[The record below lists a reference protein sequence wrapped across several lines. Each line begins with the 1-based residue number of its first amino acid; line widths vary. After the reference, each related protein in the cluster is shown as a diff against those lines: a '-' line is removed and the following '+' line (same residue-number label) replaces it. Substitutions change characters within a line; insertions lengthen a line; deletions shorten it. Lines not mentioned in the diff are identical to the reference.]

1 MRVGLEHRARL
12 VCGRQVCG
20 GVPVL
25 FLCAYLSVWFG
36 GICVGPGRVW
46 ARSDLG
52 ATNQQLVLS
61 GGSQPSVLDPE
72 WKVGAWIWSETVH
85 DKQFCRFW
93 RAFEVRSGAPVTA
106 AVIRMTADN
115 GFRLML
121 DGREIGRGSDWRSLT
136 EFDVTRL
143 LTPGRHVLA
152 VEAFND
158 RLEAGLLFGMRIVY
172 GDESTDEIASDESWW
187 VVPLDARGWERRTRP
202 EPRWS
207 RVKVWGRLGSPPW
220 VTKPYAVTVV
230 PPIEPIRYRFWQRA
244 WFQFLMLSVL
254 GVTVLVSAALAWR
267 LSLQSLS
274 QRLLQRERDRIA
286 RDIHDGVGA
295 ELTQLILQGEVLK
308 SQLGPDSPLRG
319 RLEALCDRGRM
330 IGRQLDEVVW
340 AVNSRRDTLRDFITY
355 VCKFAQAFFQ
365 DSPVRCRLL
374 VECELTAAQFD
385 LPVRRNLF
393 LAIKEALN
401 NVARHSGAS
410 EVELGFHRVGRKG
423 LRVLVRDNGVGFDPA
438 QVGTQRNGLTN
449 MASRL
454 REINGECRIW
464 SEPGAGCAVEF
475 VIPALEVRAP
485 VRLGMAFGRF
495 MCRNRTDS
503 KTRSGAAGVPGGNET
518 KDANAV

>member
-1 MRVGLEHRARL
+1 MRLGLGHRDRL
-12 VCGRQVCG
+12 VRMRQVSG
-20 GVPVL
+20 GVSLL
-25 FLCAYLSVWFG
+25 FLYAYLLGWFG
-36 GICVGPGRVW
+36 GICVGPEW
-46 ARSDLG
+46 AWALADRG
-52 ATNQQLVLS
+52 ATNQQSVLF
-61 GGSQPSVLDPE
+61 GGSQPSLLDPE

-93 RAFEVRSGAPVTA
+93 RAFDVRPGVPVTA

-136 EFDVTRL
+136 EFDVSRL
-143 LTPGRHVLA
+143 LTAGRHVLA

-202 EPRWS
+202 DPRWS
-207 RVKVWGRLGSPPW
+207 RAKVWGRLGSPPW

-319 RLEALCDRGRM
+319 KLDALCDRGRM

-340 AVNSRRDTLRDFITY
+340 AVNSRRDTLRDFVTY

-410 EVELGFHRVGRKG
+410 EVELGFYRMGRKG
-423 LRVLVRDNGVGFDPA
+423 LRVFVRDNGIGFDPA
-438 QVGTQRNGLTN
+438 RVGTHRDGLSN
-449 MASRL
+449 MISRL
-454 REINGECRIW
+454 REIDGECRIW

-485 VRLGMAFGRF
+485 VRLREVLGRF
-495 MCRNRTDS
+495 VRRDWTEP
-503 KTRSGAAGVPGGNET
+503 KVRSCEAGIPSCDER
-518 KDANAV
+518 KDASAV